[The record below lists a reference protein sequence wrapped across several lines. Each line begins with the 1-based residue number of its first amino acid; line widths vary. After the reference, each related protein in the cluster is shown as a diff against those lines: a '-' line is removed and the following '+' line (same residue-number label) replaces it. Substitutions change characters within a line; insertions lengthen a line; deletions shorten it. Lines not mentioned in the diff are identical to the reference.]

1 MAAATTHAVTG
12 AIGRLLPPIHRNA
25 PSAFHLLWNATAKM
39 NVTRRTESVE
49 GRRAPTTELSTFE
62 RIIPRTP
69 ATMVRDSGDRDS
81 KRLDIIL
88 GTLATKLI
96 EETNTSPNSLGR

>member
-1 MAAATTHAVTG
+1 M
-12 AIGRLLPPIHRNA
+12 LPSIHRNA

-49 GRRAPTTELSTFE
+49 SRRAPTTELSTFGE
-62 RIIPRTP
+62 LSPGTLATII
-69 ATMVRDSGDRDS
+69 RDSSDRNS
-81 KRLDIIL
+81 KRLDVIL

-96 EETNTSPNSLGR
+96 RED